1 MDSNWIHGPS
11 AQNNGASSKMV
22 LEIGI
27 VLMIVD
33 DSNFSCTLD

>member
-1 MDSNWIHGPS
+1 MDSNWIHGS
-11 AQNNGASSKMV
+11 SGQNSGTTPKMV

-33 DSNFSCTLD
+33 DSNFRWT